1 MNIKGGKD
9 HKNRTTKYNTIYKV
23 RYNNYVGESKII
35 RTIGTCFA
43 VGYIAGWA

>member
-1 MNIKGGKD
+1 MNIKGEKD
-9 HKNRTTKYNTIYKV
+9 HKNRTTKYTIYKV

-43 VGYIAGWA
+43 VGYTAVWA